1 MSPVGTGAWRR
12 TVVVPSATAADGR
25 SQERPVLTAESQ
37 SAVSSVL
44 AVPAVP
50 SHSHNSRSGRHVRQ
64 LPVDHIPVTHPTLHV
79 TQFEN
84 ASFVCTAC
92 PVPSPHRHAFHEL
105 IWTESGTGH
114 HLLDGERS
122 VVGPNTV
129 MLVERGQI
137 HHFEQGRNLSGAIVC
152 FGDELLHDG
161 PASSANLKW
170 LFTGS
175 AVPAIEVPAEDVA
188 RVGSVIHALAEET
201 RRPTDIRS
209 TDVHR
214 HLLLSLLLWVERR
227 HEHDRPQE
235 HGQDESDVVFH
246 RRFRKVLER
255 DFTRHHEVGHYAD
268 ELGVTP
274 GALWRTLSRAT
285 GSPSRVL
292 ITERVMLEAARLL
305 RFTELTVG
313 EIAARIGV
321 NDPLYLSRAFKRHY
335 GESPL
340 AYRERLPR

>member
-1 MSPVGTGAWRR
+1 M
-12 TVVVPSATAADGR
+12 
-25 SQERPVLTAESQ
+25 TAESQ
-37 SAVSSVL
+37 SAVSPAPAVL
-44 AVPAVP
+44 AAP
-50 SHSHNSRSGRHVRQ
+50 SHSRSSSRHVRQ
-64 LPVDHIPVTHPTLHV
+64 LPVDHMPVTHPTLHV
-79 TQFEN
+79 TLFEN

-137 HHFEQGRNLSGAIVC
+137 HHFEQGQNLSGAIVC

-175 AVPAIEVPAEDVA
+175 AVPAIEVPAEDAA
-188 RVGSVIHALAEET
+188 RVGAVIHALAEET
-201 RRPTDIRS
+201 RRPTDTRS
-209 TDVHR
+209 ADVYR
-214 HLLLSLLLWVERR
+214 HLLLSLLLWVERW
-227 HEHDRPQE
+227 HEHSRPHE

-285 GSPSRVL
+285 GSPPRVL

-340 AYRERLPR
+340 AYRDRLPR